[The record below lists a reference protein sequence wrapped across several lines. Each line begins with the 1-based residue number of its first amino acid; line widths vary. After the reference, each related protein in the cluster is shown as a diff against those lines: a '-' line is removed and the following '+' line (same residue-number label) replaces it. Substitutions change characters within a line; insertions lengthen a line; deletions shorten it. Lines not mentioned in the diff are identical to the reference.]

1 MNITSVAGFD
11 GLPTSGIYA
20 ASKFAL
26 EGKLLAGSSFCDADA
41 WSGLSESLAR
51 EVTDFNIR
59 VLLVEAGAFRT
70 RFLQSKAVP
79 KKELTSA
86 YIDSTVGNTLK
97 YFDAL
102 DGTQRGDAVKAS
114 SRIIDVVTKTGI
126 AAGLDKEYLWLPIG
140 PDCIERLDRKI
151 ENMKLNVDALRTI
164 GSGTDL

>member
-1 MNITSVAGFD
+1 MLPVNSLLKVNSSLGPHSVMLMLGQ
-11 GLPTSGIYA
+11 
-20 ASKFAL
+20 
-26 EGKLLAGSSFCDADA
+26 
-41 WSGLSESLAR
+41 GLSESLAR

-102 DGTQRGDAVKAS
+102 DGTQ
-114 SRIIDVVTKTGI
+114 
-126 AAGLDKEYLWLPIG
+126 
-140 PDCIERLDRKI
+140 
-151 ENMKLNVDALRTI
+151 
-164 GSGTDL
+164 